1 MSCFSCDSTTHVIV
15 SKQVDEIITEKLNLL
30 VEIIPNTSYVC
41 IMTIEGML
49 LAHATRYE
57 VPTADI
63 LCNISALKPTVNKL
77 LKFYRINGSSIIH
90 LSGSMSTLSVY
101 SIKENAYL
109 VVSHLCDLKNSFVV
123 DFGGMDATVHSFVQ
137 ELSGFFSSE
146 F

>member
-30 VEIIPNTSYVC
+30 VETIPNTSYVC

-77 LKFYRINGSSIIH
+77 LKFYRIDGSSIIH

-109 VVSHLCDLKNSFVV
+109 VVSHQCDLKNSFVV

-137 ELSGFFSSE
+137 ELSGFFNNE